1 MKYRITLMFVL
12 ALSAGIALF
21 MAETDTPSKHHTLEA
36 AGLTRSYELHVPPN
50 LPIGKTVPLVIV
62 FHGSGDTGAG
72 MERFSKFDDVADREG
87 FIVAYP
93 DAIAANWN
101 DGREATGIT
110 SQFNNIDDVA
120 FTSALIKEISTAHS
134 VDAKRVYATGFSN
147 GGIFVHY
154 LAAKLPAQLAAIA
167 SVSGGIAEPLAN
179 AFKPAAPLSVFIIHG
194 SKDTLVPFEGG
205 NVDYGGFGRIISTD
219 KTIEAWNKCNAT
231 DVKPE
236 SGTLP
241 DINTQDNCR
250 VSWSRWNSTANRSE
264 ILLYMIEGGGHTWP
278 GGAQF
283 LPVDVIGYVDRDFN
297 ATVAIW
303 DFFKK
308 HPQG

>member
-1 MKYRITLMFVL
+1 MKYRIALMFVL
-12 ALSAGIALF
+12 ALCAGTALF
-21 MAETDTPSKHHTLEA
+21 MAETDSPKHHTVEA

-50 LPIGKTVPLVIV
+50 LVAGKAVPLVIV

-72 MERFSKFDDVADREG
+72 MESFSKFDDVADREG

-93 DAIAANWN
+93 DAIAENWN

-110 SQFNNIDDVA
+110 SQFNKVDDVA
-120 FTSALIKEISTAHS
+120 FTSALIKKISAEHS

-154 LAAKLPAQLAAIA
+154 LAVKLPTQLAAIA

-205 NVDYGGFGRIISTD
+205 DVDHGGFGRIISTA
-219 KTIEAWNKCNAT
+219 KTVEAWIQCNAI
-231 DVKPE
+231 DAKPE

-241 DINTQDNCR
+241 DINTKDNCR
-250 VSWSRWNSTANRSE
+250 VSWTRWNSPPNRAE
-264 ILLYMIEGGGHTWP
+264 VLLYTIEGGGHTWP

-283 LPVDVIGYVDRDFN
+283 LPVNVIGNVDRDFI
-297 ATVAIW
+297 ATQAIW

-308 HPQG
+308 HPQS

>member
-1 MKYRITLMFVL
+1 MKYRISLMFVL
-12 ALSAGIALF
+12 ALCGGTALF
-21 MAETDTPSKHHTLEA
+21 MAATESSKHHKLEA

-50 LPIGKTVPLVIV
+50 LPAHKAAPLVIV

-72 MERFSKFDDVADREG
+72 MESFSKFDDVADREG

-110 SQFNNIDDVA
+110 SQFNRVDDVA
-120 FTSALIKEISTAHS
+120 FTIALIKEVSALHS

-154 LAAKLPAQLAAIA
+154 LAAKLPTQLSAIA

-194 SKDTLVPFEGG
+194 TKDTLVPFDGG
-205 NVDYGGFGRIISTD
+205 DVDHSGYGQIISTT
-219 KTIEAWNKCNAT
+219 KAIEAWTKCNGSDA
-231 DVKPE
+231 KPE
-236 SGTLP
+236 SGSLP
-241 DINTQDNCR
+241 DISTQDNCR
-250 VSWSRWNSTANRSE
+250 VSWSRWTSAANHTE
-264 ILLYMIEGGGHTWP
+264 ILLYTIDGGGHTWP
-278 GGAQF
+278 GGSQF
-283 LPVDVIGYVDRDFN
+283 LPVNVIGNVDRDFN
-297 ATVAIW
+297 ATEAIW
-303 DFFKK
+303 EFFKK